1 MKKSLFLVSI
11 VSIIL
16 LLNGCKDSN
25 NNPPTITNSVDY
37 EFTVIIDGVSNKVKG
52 TFDNPVDYVSLLNS
66 RNIPTFEPTKKTLSI
81 AIFDITHPDYVEGHP
96 FVLNITFERNILG
109 TVKAGLSFDASLSP
123 FYRDKYV
130 RSGNIPSDVFEHRHS
145 LTQDTSIN
153 IDNIDVWSNWLQ
165 GLASSF
171 LNDQDFNK
179 ISTDIQ
185 ITDLGT
191 LSTIQADGKYKL
203 GETLKGYMPKTKLYY
218 PSSVNLQPP
227 GVLNVKWSPIELEF
241 SFKTIRR

>member
-16 LLNGCKDSN
+16 LLSGCKDSN

-66 RNIPTFEPTKKTLSI
+66 RNIPTFGPEKKTLSI
-81 AIFDITHPDYVEGHP
+81 AIVDITHPDYVEGHP

-109 TVKAGLSFDASLSP
+109 TVKAGLYFDASLSP

-130 RSGNIPSDVFEHRHS
+130 RSGNIQSDFFVHRHS

-153 IDNIDVWSNWLQ
+153 IDNIDVWSNWLR

-218 PSSVNLQPP
+218 PSSVNLPP